1 MTDEAA
7 RLRALNALRLLDTPA
22 EPRFDR
28 LTSLAAHLFDA
39 PMVAL
44 SLLHG
49 ERLWFKSRIGLKI
62 EELPLRESVCNIT
75 RTLPDGA
82 CLVAPDLSLD
92 PRFASLPITRGRRGA
107 RFYAGSPIRLPS
119 GAAVGALAVLDHKP
133 RPRPPEAL
141 LQQLASLAQIAATEL
156 EFDLVRAAAEE
167 RERLLRL
174 AEQMTGAGRWRLD
187 LQTGEVM
194 ISEGVFRIYGM
205 EPQESEVRQL
215 AETQLIPSDAI
226 SEIER
231 LLTAAAVD
239 GTPFT
244 HHSTITLP
252 DGRLRRLESMGAPD
266 IGGDGRRIGVSGV
279 LRDITEEVERVEALK
294 LQMARYRLLTDHA
307 QDVIVSLSPDGMID
321 YCSPAV
327 TQMTGFLPEELVG
340 RASTRFLVRED
351 IPLAAAALE
360 TTRRTG
366 RSTRVE
372 CRFRRKS
379 GGAVW
384 VEALLAPI
392 HDPQTG
398 ELAGYCDVIRDITE
412 RRQLEDSLR
421 EATVVAER
429 AVKVKSEFM
438 ANMTHELR
446 TPLTSILGFGAL
458 LANAADLTPESRR
471 YVSRV
476 MAASG
481 SLLTT
486 VNDILDFSRLEAGQ
500 VEIRRRPVD
509 VAALIRDTADLLRPQ
524 AEEKDLSLQV
534 SVADGTPALAVDPD
548 RLRQV
553 LLNLIGNAVKFTH
566 AGGVAVSAH
575 YDAERRRLSC
585 SVEDTGPGIPA
596 DQLQSIFQRF
606 VRALDGSDTGPEGSG
621 LGLAI
626 ASGLLRL
633 MDGAVDVASTVG
645 VGSRFEFVIAADP
658 ARLDPASDAP
668 DRDAPALRVLVVD
681 DHAANRD
688 LVRVILAPLGW
699 DVEEAENGETALERC
714 AFEAYDV
721 ILMDYRMP
729 GLTGLE
735 ALQAIRRRPGPNQ
748 TVPIIA
754 FTANASGEDARRLL
768 KQGFDGFAGKP
779 ILPADLL
786 AAIID
791 TVNAAASHRKVFG

>member
-7 RLRALNALRLLDTPA
+7 RLRAINALRLLDTPA

-39 PMVAL
+39 PVAVL
-44 SLLHG
+44 SLLRDD
-49 ERLWFKSRIGLKI
+49 RLWFKSRIGLDLQEI
-62 EELPLRESVCNIT
+62 PLKDSVCNVT
-75 RTLPDGA
+75 RNLPDGD
-82 CLVAPDLSLD
+82 CLVAPDLRED
-92 PRFASLPITRGRRGA
+92 VRFSGLPIVQGEAGA
-107 RFYAGSPIRLPS
+107 RFYAGTPIRLPN
-119 GAAVGALAVLDHKP
+119 GDAVGALAVLDTRA
-133 RPRPPEAL
+133 RPQPADAL
-141 LQQLASLAQIAATEL
+141 LQQLASLAQIAAREL
-156 EFDLVRAAAEE
+156 EFDLVRSAAED

-187 LQTGEVM
+187 LKTGEVM

-205 EPQESEVRQL
+205 EPQQSELRQL
-215 AETQLIPSDAI
+215 AQTQLIPSDAA

-239 GTPFT
+239 GTPFK
-244 HHSTITLP
+244 HHSTVTLP
-252 DGRLRRLESMGAPD
+252 DGRVRHLESMGAPD
-266 IGGDGRRIGVSGV
+266 IGGNGRRVGVSGV
-279 LRDITEEVERVEALK
+279 LRDITEEVERIEALK
-294 LQMARYRLLTDHA
+294 LQMSRYRLLTDHA
-307 QDVIVSLSPDGMID
+307 QDVIVSLSPEGMVD

-340 RASTRFLVRED
+340 QASSRFLVRED
-351 IPLAAAALE
+351 IPLAIAALD
-360 TTRRTG
+360 TARRTG

-524 AEEKDLSLQV
+524 AEEKDLRLQV
-534 SVADGTPALAVDPD
+534 SAPDAIPVLAVDPD

-566 AGGVAVSAH
+566 AGGVTVSARYESEH
-575 YDAERRRLSC
+575 GRLSC
-585 SVEDTGPGIPA
+585 SIVDTGPGIPA
-596 DQLQSIFQRF
+596 DQLQAIFQRF
-606 VRALDGSDTGPEGSG
+606 VRAQDGLDTAPEGSG

-633 MDGAVDVASTVG
+633 MDGSVEVASTVG

-658 ARLDPASDAP
+658 ARLDEAVETSG
-668 DRDAPALRVLVVD
+668 RDAPALRVLVVD

-688 LVRVILAPLGW
+688 LVRVILSPLGW
-699 DVEEAENGETALERC
+699 DVKEAEDGETALERC
-714 AFEAYDV
+714 AVEAYDV

-729 GLTGLE
+729 GLTGLQ
-735 ALQAIRRRPGPNQ
+735 ALQAIRQSPGPNRA
-748 TVPIIA
+748 VPIIA
-754 FTANASGEDARRLL
+754 FTANASSEDAKRLL
-768 KQGFDGFAGKP
+768 QQGFDGFAGKP

-791 TVNAAASHRKVFG
+791 TVNAAATRREVYG